1 MPIRPASSVVC
12 AFLRAKRSTPRI
24 ARVRQTLP
32 RSRAILASVWTI
44 AGFSGLVL
52 SGCSTSGEPMP
63 VPSSYA
69 PITPPEIRQIDD
81 EGRQLPFRTTL
92 PNRWSINNNG
102 TGYEPCT
109 QVPEDVVARFGF
121 EPATVKDAAASDF
134 QTARGC
140 TWISSLDRRSS
151 LSQIVGNIL
160 DPQDGLSGYKKLHSP
175 STTWFP
181 DGQVHG
187 RRVLVGS
194 TMRGECAVIVQS
206 GDAVVVSS
214 ITRVGPGRPPA
225 DEVCADVTAFAS
237 ATIGRIPQ

>member
-1 MPIRPASSVVC
+1 M
-12 AFLRAKRSTPRI
+12 
-24 ARVRQTLP
+24 RQTLP

-44 AGFSGLVL
+44 VGVSGLVL
-52 SGCSTSGEPMP
+52 SGCSTSGEPTP
-63 VPSSYA
+63 VPSSSA
-69 PITPPEIRQIDD
+69 PVTAPKIRQIDD
-81 EGRQLPFRTTL
+81 EGRQLPFQTTL

-109 QVPEDVVARFGF
+109 QVPANVVVRFGF

-140 TWISSLDRRSS
+140 TWTSSLDGRSS

-160 DPQDGLSGYKKLHSP
+160 DPEDGLSGYKKLHSP
-175 STTWFP
+175 ATTWFP

-225 DEVCADVTAFAS
+225 EEVCADVTAFAG
-237 ATIGRIPQ
+237 ATIAQIPQ